1 MSYILSLQGS
11 ESTDRTT
18 RMCSSWSL
26 VGCASTWSAAIC

>member
-11 ESTDRTT
+11 ESTECTT

-26 VGCASTWSAAIC
+26 VGCASSWSVAIC